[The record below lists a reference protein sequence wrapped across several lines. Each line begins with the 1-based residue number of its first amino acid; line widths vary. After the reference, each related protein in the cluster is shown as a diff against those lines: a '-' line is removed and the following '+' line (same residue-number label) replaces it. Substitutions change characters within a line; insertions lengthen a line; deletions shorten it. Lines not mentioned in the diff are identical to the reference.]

1 MTAAAGSVT
10 QKTRLEAEL
19 KKLGITSEADLRE
32 AIHKLPALHI
42 GIMTDPIKNRTRKG
56 AGIYGRHGRQ

>member
-1 MTAAAGSVT
+1 MTEVKQGD
-10 QKTRLEAEL
+10 RLKSEL
-19 KKLGITSEADLRE
+19 EKMGIRSEADLRE
-32 AIHKLPALHI
+32 AIHKLPALQI

>member
-1 MTAAAGSVT
+1 MTETKQGD
-10 QKTRLEAEL
+10 RLKSEL
-19 KKLGITSEADLRE
+19 EKMGIRSEADLRE
-32 AIHKLPALHI
+32 AIHKLPALYI

>member
-1 MTAAAGSVT
+1 MTAEKQGD
-10 QKTRLEAEL
+10 RLKSEL
-19 KKLGITSEADLRE
+19 EKMGIRSEADLRE